1 MKTVLTVIGIFAI
14 AIGLL
19 WVGQG
24 TGVVR
29 WPANSFMIDMSEW
42 TLRGALV
49 VVGGLIL
56 VWLGRRR

>member
-1 MKTVLTVIGIFAI
+1 MKTVLTVVGIFAVV
-14 AIGLL
+14 IGLL

-29 WPANSFMIDMSEW
+29 WPADSFMIDMSAW

-56 VWLGRRR
+56 IWLGRRR